1 MKKTLRLESPAKINL
16 MLRILRKREDG
27 YHEIQTIFQKI
38 TLHDTLRF
46 FLTKEKGIFIST
58 NHPRLPTDRRNLVY
72 PAARAML
79 ERSNYSG
86 GVNINIQK
94 RIAVGA
100 GLGGGSSNAATTL
113 KALNRLLEVNLSQT
127 ELMRIGLELG
137 ADVPFFFMEGAA
149 AVGSG
154 IGERLE
160 KIDLPELWFV
170 LMNPNFEVSTAWAYQ
185 NSVLTKRAFHY
196 NIQELLRTSVGIAR
210 VLRNDLEA
218 GVSKVHHEIV
228 TMKEM
233 LRSAGALG
241 ALMSGSGPTVF
252 GVFSGEGGASKAY
265 RKIRDRVREEGWIVL
280 KARSIVS

>member
-46 FLTKEKGIFIST
+46 FLTKEKGIFITT

-94 RIAVGA
+94 RIPVGA

-137 ADVPFFFMEGAA
+137 ADVPFFFMEGG

-160 KIDLPELWFV
+160 KTDLPELWFV
-170 LMNPNFEVSTAWAYQ
+170 LMNPSFEVSTAWAYQ

-196 NIQELLRTSVGIAR
+196 NIQELLRTSEGIAR
-210 VLRNDLEA
+210 VLWNDLEA
-218 GVSKVHHEIV
+218 GVSKVHHEI
-228 TMKEM
+228 TAMKEM
-233 LRSAGALG
+233 LRSAEALG

-265 RKIRDRVREEGWIVL
+265 RKVRDRAREEGWIVL
-280 KARSIVS
+280 KARSIVT